1 MDIKDFIL
9 VGGGLLIA
17 AVVAHGFW
25 IAWRARRE
33 PLRLDIAPDIVA
45 DDVDDLTRLRGE
57 LPNGGARV
65 VTKPEQTD
73 LVLEPPPLLLEPT
86 DGPSSDRLDEELFG
100 RPLPD
105 PMDDEP
111 MQQEQKAPLEADA
124 RARGRATTRAR
135 AKARVA
141 DVVIADAPSSVADE
155 PRRPRR
161 LGTRRDPEPLA
172 EGSEEGTVEE
182 LLVIHLLALSDASFA
197 GHALLAGLRARGLK
211 YGDMNIFHRIDPL
224 SKVVQFSVANAVE
237 PGYFDLAEMDTFVS
251 PGVTFFLQLP
261 GPESPGDALEEMV
274 RVTRELALELGG
286 ELKDDNMSVLTG
298 QTIEHYRQR
307 IADFSRRRLSK
318 RA

>member
-65 VTKPEQTD
+65 VVKPEQTD
-73 LVLEPPPLLLEPT
+73 LALESPPLLLEPT
-86 DGPSSDRLDEELFG
+86 EGPSSDRLDEELFG
-100 RPLPD
+100 QPLPD
-105 PMDDEP
+105 PVDVV
-111 MQQEQKAPLEADA
+111 AAEARVREA
-124 RARGRATTRAR
+124 RVPETRAR
-135 AKARVA
+135 AGAKARVA
-141 DVVIADAPSSVADE
+141 DVVIPDAPPSVADE
-155 PRRPRR
+155 PKRPRR
-161 LGTRRDPEPLA
+161 LSTRRDPEPLA
-172 EGSEEGTVEE
+172 EGSGEGAAEE
-182 LLVIHLLALSDASFA
+182 LLVIHLLALSDAPFT
-197 GHALLAGLRARGLK
+197 GDALLAGLRSRGLK

-224 SKVVQFSVANAVE
+224 SKVVHFSVANAVE

-274 RVTRELALELGG
+274 RITRELALELGG
-286 ELKDDNMSVLTG
+286 ELKDENMSVLTG

>member
-73 LVLEPPPLLLEPT
+73 FALESPPLLLEPT

-100 RPLPD
+100 QPLPA
-105 PMDDEP
+105 PMDEEF
-111 MQQEQKAPLEADA
+111 MQQAQK
-124 RARGRATTRAR
+124 GAR

-141 DVVIADAPSSVADE
+141 DVVIPDAPPGVADD
-155 PRRPRR
+155 PKRPRR
-161 LGTRRDPEPLA
+161 LSARRDPEPLT
-172 EGSEEGTVEE
+172 EGSGEGAVEE
-182 LLVIHLLALSDASFA
+182 LLVIHLLALSDALFT
-197 GHALLAGLRARGLK
+197 GDALLAGLRARGLK

-261 GPESPGDALEEMV
+261 GPEGPGDALEEMV